1 MSGSAGPH
9 STEPEADMDV
19 HTSLV
24 ELAQASLTSVPL
36 STGDSA
42 IDPALMDEEVST
54 PRVQRSI
61 IPSPPIS
68 PTEMS
73 LYHPDVD
80 DQSLAALAEATDGMQ
95 HATTAEHIMNGYAE
109 TLGQAQAQAKH
120 YQQQDQHVGIMHGIG
135 GEAGPSMLYGPP
147 IETDFLPPVD
157 SPHPLKFQLEMEDD
171 FQGWLENQRRLVKWR
186 LVRDFSVAA
195 KQEKDRERAREKRD
209 KAREGTL
216 PLVMVL
222 IPRPGTRDGRPLRS
236 KTNSILQ
243 TSTESSSSRR
253 RPRAQL
259 PVSISRLV

>member
-1 MSGSAGPH
+1 
-9 STEPEADMDV
+9 MDV

-36 STGDSA
+36 STVDVA
-42 IDPALMDEEVST
+42 IDPALMDEGVST

-68 PTEMS
+68 PTEIS

-120 YQQQDQHVGIMHGIG
+120 YQQHEQHAGFILN
-135 GEAGPSMLYGPP
+135 GEPGPSMIGPP
-147 IETDFLPPVD
+147 DEINFLPPPD
-157 SPHPLKFQLEMEDD
+157 SPHPLKFQLECDDD
-171 FQGWLENQRRLVKWR
+171 FLGWLENQRRLVKWR

-209 KAREGTL
+209 KAREG
-216 PLVMVL
+216 
-222 IPRPGTRDGRPLRS
+222 G
-236 KTNSILQ
+236 IL
-243 TSTESSSSRR
+243 S
-253 RPRAQL
+253 AQ
-259 PVSISRLV
+259 